1 LMRDPGRPAVK
12 RAEEAMEILE
22 AYDLTGSLRRAAVLA
37 GCDHKTVARLVAAR
51 EAAGGGL
58 PERERRRPLVDPFA
72 AKIEELVDRSRGR
85 IGADQAHSK
94 LVAMGYQGSERT
106 TRRAVAEANRWRQKH
121 GRRTRPWIPEPGLW
135 LQWDYG
141 DGPVV
146 TGSRTVLFCAWLAWS
161 RYRVVVPLRDKT
173 LGSVVIGLDRTL
185 RRFDGVPTYALTDN
199 EKTVT
204 VDHVCGIAV
213 RNPMIVEVSRHYGL
227 TIATCEPADPQSK
240 GGSEATVK
248 LAKADLV
255 PTDHNLRE
263 EYSDFAQ
270 LEAACEQFMAEVN
283 TRPHRVTRRPPL
295 EMLAAEHEHL
305 HRLPR
310 LPHTVCFGQTRKV
323 NWQSTI
329 SVGGAIYSVPH
340 ELVDE
345 RVWVRIDGS
354 ELIVVHVDGPGGPR
368 EVARHQLTTPGRPA
382 LRDEHY
388 PPKPAGALDRKPR
401 ARTIEERAFLALGEG
416 AERWLIAAAA
426 AGAQR
431 VRRKMAEAI
440 DLSKLHGTERVER
453 ALRTCADAGRFADG
467 DLASILAHQQATGEL
482 ILFPAPQTRSLQRS
496 TRSWEGF
503 GR

>member
-1 LMRDPGRPAVK
+1 MKKP
-12 RAEEAMEILE
+12 EEAMEILE

-72 AKIEELVDRSRGR
+72 VKIEELVDRSRAR

-94 LVAMGYQGSERT
+94 LVAMGYLGSERT
-106 TRRAVAEANRWRQKH
+106 TRRAVAEAKRRWRQKH

-146 TGSRTVLFCAWLAWS
+146 CGSRTVLFCAWLAWS
-161 RYRVVVPLRDKT
+161 RYRVVVPLREKT
-173 LGSVVIGLDRTL
+173 LPSVVIGLDRAL

-213 RNPMIVEVSRHYGL
+213 RNPTIVDVSRHYGL

-248 LAKADLV
+248 IAKADLV
-255 PTDHNLRE
+255 PTDHNLRD
-263 EYSDFAQ
+263 EYQDFAE

-283 TRPHRVTRRPPL
+283 TRPHRVTRRPPI
-295 EMLAAEHEHL
+295 EMLGEEHEHL

-310 LPHTVCFGQTRKV
+310 LPHTICFGQTRKV

-329 SVGGAIYSVPH
+329 SIGGAVYSVPH

-354 ELIVVHVDGPGGPR
+354 ELIVVHVDGSAGPR
-368 EVARHQLTTPGRPA
+368 EVARHELTTPGRPA
-382 LRDEHY
+382 LCDEHY
-388 PPKPAGALDRKPR
+388 PPKPAGALDRQPK
-401 ARTIEERAFLALGEG
+401 ARSLEERAFLALGEG

-440 DLSKLHGTERVER
+440 DLAKLHGQEPVER
-453 ALRTCADAGRFADG
+453 ALAACAQAGRFADG
-467 DLASILAHQQATGEL
+467 DLQAILAHQRQQAVVVPLPLRASDES
-482 ILFPAPQTRSLQRS
+482 SLQRS

>member
-1 LMRDPGRPAVK
+1 MKKP
-12 RAEEAMEILE
+12 EEAMEILE
-22 AYDLTGSLRRAAVLA
+22 AYDLTGSLRRAAALA

-51 EAAGGGL
+51 EVEGGGL
-58 PERERRRPLVDPFA
+58 PERARRRPLVDPFA
-72 AKIEELVDRSRGR
+72 GKVDELVDRSRGR
-85 IGADQAHSK
+85 IGADQAHRK
-94 LVAMGYQGSERT
+94 LVAMGYEGSERT
-106 TRRAVAEANRWRQKH
+106 TRRAVAAAKRRWRQKH

-146 TGSRTVLFCAWLAWS
+146 AGARTVLFCAWLAWS

-173 LGSVVIGLDRTL
+173 LASVVIGMDRAV

-204 VDHVCGIAV
+204 VEHVCGIAV
-213 RNPMIVEVSRHYGL
+213 RNPTIVAVSRHYGL

-248 LAKADLV
+248 VAKADLV
-255 PTDHNLRE
+255 PTDHNLRD
-263 EYSDFAQ
+263 EYEDLAA

-283 TRPHRVTRRPPL
+283 TRAHRITRRPPL
-295 EMLAAEHEHL
+295 EMLGEEHEHL

-310 LPHTVCFGQTRKV
+310 LPHTLCFGQTRRV
-323 NWQSTI
+323 SWQSTI
-329 SVGGAIYSVPH
+329 SVGGALYSVPC

-345 RVWVRIDGS
+345 RVWARVDGQQ
-354 ELIVVHVDGPGGPR
+354 LIVVHADGPAGPR
-368 EVARHQLTTPGRPA
+368 EVARHRLTTPGRPA
-382 LRDEHY
+382 ICDEHY
-388 PPKPAGALDRKPR
+388 PPKPAGALERRPR
-401 ARTIEERAFLALGEG
+401 ARSVEERAFLAIGDG
-416 AERWLIAAAA
+416 AERWLIAAAV

-431 VRRKMAEAI
+431 VRRKMTEAI
-440 DLSKLHGTERVER
+440 DLAKLHGTEQVDL
-453 ALRTCADAGRFADG
+453 ALATCAQAGRFADR
-467 DLASILAHQQATGEL
+467 DLEAILTHQQRSAMVIPLPLRASED
-482 ILFPAPQTRSLQRS
+482 ASLQTS

>member
-1 LMRDPGRPAVK
+1 MGGHGFSPRFCPEVSVVRRALLSTRDLEAGRMKKP
-12 RAEEAMEILE
+12 EEAMEILE

-72 AKIEELVDRSRGR
+72 VKIEELVDRSRAR

-94 LVAMGYQGSERT
+94 LGAMGYLGSERT
-106 TRRAVAEANRWRQKH
+106 TRRAVAEAKRRWRQKH

-146 TGSRTVLFCAWLAWS
+146 CGSRTVLFCAWLAWS
-161 RYRVVVPLRDKT
+161 RYRVVVPLREKT
-173 LGSVVIGLDRTL
+173 LPSVVIGLDRAL

-213 RNPMIVEVSRHYGL
+213 RNPTIVDVSRHYGL

-248 LAKADLV
+248 IAKADLV
-255 PTDHNLRE
+255 PTDHNLRD
-263 EYSDFAQ
+263 EYQDFAE

-283 TRPHRVTRRPPL
+283 TRPHRVTRRPPI
-295 EMLAAEHEHL
+295 EMLGEEHEHL

-310 LPHTVCFGQTRKV
+310 LPHTICFGQTRKV

-329 SVGGAIYSVPH
+329 SIGGAVYSVPH

-354 ELIVVHVDGPGGPR
+354 ELIVVHVDGSAG
-368 EVARHQLTTPGRPA
+368 PGRSP
-382 LRDEHY
+382 
-388 PPKPAGALDRKPR
+388 G
-401 ARTIEERAFLALGEG
+401 
-416 AERWLIAAAA
+416 
-426 AGAQR
+426 
-431 VRRKMAEAI
+431 M
-440 DLSKLHGTERVER
+440 S
-453 ALRTCADAGRFADG
+453 
-467 DLASILAHQQATGEL
+467 
-482 ILFPAPQTRSLQRS
+482 
-496 TRSWEGF
+496 
-503 GR
+503 